1 MDREKPKLFRKVNTK
16 AKGVHHH
23 FGGDFKD
30 TRRSKRE
37 TVQQVK
43 GTMFAAKQRGLDYT
57 PLFKFL
63 LSKVGS
69 NWDEVFSEAKSRL
82 DREEPIFWLVALH
95 QDDKEEYVRIGES
108 TYYSGLFVDDNGV
121 LQLVNPNL
129 KAVDMTPFCDCCTH
143 TFNGKVF
150 GTE

>member
-16 AKGVHHH
+16 AKGIHHH

-37 TVQQVK
+37 NIQQVK
-43 GTMFAAKQRGLDYT
+43 GTMFGAKQRGLDYT

-63 LSKVGS
+63 LSKIGC

-82 DREEPIFWLVALH
+82 DKEEPIFYLVALH
-95 QDDKEEYVRIGES
+95 EDEKKDCVRVGES

-121 LQLVNPNL
+121 LQLVNPSL
-129 KAVDMTPFCDCCTH
+129 KAAYMTPYCDCCTH